1 HPAHVYPKK
10 SVARDGFHRLHA
22 VADEVDQN
30 LLDLDAIGR
39 DDRKVAFDID
49 IHTDAS
55 SRRLLG
61 DEVARLCDDSAERH
75 EAPRLRRL
83 REQGTDA
90 ADDVCGGIGITN
102 DALHGLLSTFDI

>member
-1 HPAHVYPKK
+1 MRVVLLRPQPSAVRLDDRAADGEAHAHPVLFRRKERLEYLLRKRDAATAIADLGLDDASHPAHVYPKK

-49 IHTDAS
+49 IHTDA
-55 SRRLLG
+55 
-61 DEVARLCDDSAERH
+61 
-75 EAPRLRRL
+75 
-83 REQGTDA
+83 
-90 ADDVCGGIGITN
+90 
-102 DALHGLLSTFDI
+102 